1 MLLIQPSAIVIQTRT
16 DNDLQKRGQI
26 RLKGMNDV
34 VGELILALETKFY
47 IYIGCVVKNSAVY
60 LYTCISKNI
69 HSPTICDNSG
79 ADVLYLYGCE
89 LFL

>member
-34 VGELILALETKFY
+34 VGELILALETKFCM
-47 IYIGCVVKNSAVY
+47 YIGCVVKTLCSV
-60 LYTCISKNI
+60 L
-69 HSPTICDNSG
+69 ICM
-79 ADVLYLYGCE
+79 YI
-89 LFL
+89 